1 MILRSMI
8 IRLMRDNTAAS
19 AIEYGLIL
27 SGISMGII
35 LALYGLSSGIGAVWA
50 TVSQGMTDAASSS
63 SG

>member
-1 MILRSMI
+1 MILRSVI
-8 IRLMRDNTAAS
+8 IRLVRDNTAAS

-27 SGISMGII
+27 SGISLGIL
-35 LALYGLSSGIGAVWA
+35 LALYGLANGIGAVWA